1 MLEDYKKNIKEATAY
16 IRSKTD
22 LVPDCAI
29 ILGSGLGDFADEL
42 EDKIIIPYSE
52 IPHFKKSTAPAHA
65 GRMVIGKISG
75 KVVLAMQGRLH
86 LYEGYSPKDIALP
99 VRVMKELGIK
109 TLIATCAAGGLNR
122 NFTAGSFM
130 LLTDHV
136 NFTSYNP
143 LTGPNDEELGV
154 RFPVMFDAYSPKLR
168 DLTKKVALENKIPLN
183 EGIYFAIAGP
193 AFYSR
198 AELRMAIQM
207 GGDAIGMSM
216 VQEVIAAIHGGMTV
230 LGIANITDMALP
242 DLEHHATEKEVLDMA
257 KKTGPVFKNLIK
269 SVLHEME

>member
-1 MLEDYKKNIKEATAY
+1 MLEDYKKNIKEATDY

-52 IPHFKKSTAPAHA
+52 IPHFKISTAPAHA

-86 LYEGYSPKDIALP
+86 LYEGYSAKDISLP
-99 VRVMKELGIK
+99 VRVMKALGIK

-136 NFTSYNP
+136 NFTGYNP

-168 DLTKKVALENKIPLN
+168 ALTKKVALENKIPLN
-183 EGIYFAIAGP
+183 EGIYFAISGP

-216 VQEVIAAIHGGMTV
+216 VQEVITAIHGGMTV

-242 DLEHHATEKEVLDMA
+242 DLEHHATEQDVIDMA

-269 SVLHEME
+269 AVLHEME

>member
-1 MLEDYKKNIKEATAY
+1 MLEDYKKNIKEATDY
-16 IRSKTD
+16 IRSKID

-52 IPHFKKSTAPAHA
+52 IPHFKPSTAPAHA

-86 LYEGYSPKDIALP
+86 LYEGYSAKDISLP
-99 VRVMKELGIK
+99 VRVMKALGIK

-136 NFTSYNP
+136 NFTGYNP

-168 DLTKKVALENKIPLN
+168 ALTKKIALENKISLN
-183 EGIYFAIAGP
+183 EGIYFAISGP

-216 VQEVIAAIHGGMTV
+216 VQEVITAIHGGMTV

-242 DLEHHATEKEVLDMA
+242 DLEHHATEQDVIDMA
-257 KKTGPVFKNLIK
+257 KKTSPVFKNLIK
-269 SVLHEME
+269 AVLHEME

>member
-1 MLEDYKKNIKEATAY
+1 MLEDYKKNIKEATDY
-16 IRSKTD
+16 IRSKID

-52 IPHFKKSTAPAHA
+52 IPHFKPSTAPAHA

-86 LYEGYSPKDIALP
+86 LYEGYSAKDISLP
-99 VRVMKELGIK
+99 VRVMKALGIK

-136 NFTSYNP
+136 NFTGYNP
-143 LTGPNDEELGV
+143 LTGPNDEKLGV

-168 DLTKKVALENKIPLN
+168 ELTKKVALENKIPLN
-183 EGIYFAIAGP
+183 EGIYFAISGP

-216 VQEVIAAIHGGMTV
+216 VQEVITAIHGGMTV

-242 DLEHHATEKEVLDMA
+242 DLEHHATEQDVIDMA
-257 KKTGPVFKNLIK
+257 KKTSPVFKNLIK
-269 SVLHEME
+269 AVLHEME